1 MQRKQQLGWLL
12 ASVAALGS
20 AGCTTPGGIFPGGI
34 FQSAEVV
41 PPTGP
46 EAAAQEA
53 AGKFSVEIRPE
64 NGKPQVAER
73 PLTGQMHVQEGLEQT
88 GAHRKFRRNHLE
100 LVRKLPNGGVHR
112 IPLEWDSS
120 NRRVAVEF
128 DYALLPGD
136 RIVVREDT
144 TTFVDDM
151 LGTAL
156 GPLGSSAAKN
166 VRKGFLGDGGRYHV
180 GD

>member
-1 MQRKQQLGWLL
+1 MQCKQQLGWIL
-12 ASVAALGS
+12 AAVVTFGSV
-20 AGCTTPGGIFPGGI
+20 GCTTPGGIFPGGL

-46 EAAAQEA
+46 EAAALEA
-53 AGKFSVEIRPE
+53 AGKFSVEIRPD
-64 NGKPQVAER
+64 GGRPQVTER

-100 LVRKLPNGGVHR
+100 LVRKLPNGGAHR
-112 IPLEWDSS
+112 IPLEWDTS

-136 RIVVREDT
+136 RIVVSEDT
-144 TTFVDDM
+144 TTILDDM
-151 LGTAL
+151 LGKAL
-156 GPLGSSAAKN
+156 GPLGASATKN
-166 VRKGFLGDGGRYHV
+166 VKKGFLGDGGRYHV